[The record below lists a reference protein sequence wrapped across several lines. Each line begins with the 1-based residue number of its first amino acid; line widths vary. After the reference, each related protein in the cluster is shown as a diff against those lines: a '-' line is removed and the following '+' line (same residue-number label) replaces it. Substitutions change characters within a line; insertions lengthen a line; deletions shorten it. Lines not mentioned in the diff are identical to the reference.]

1 MFCGTSKAK
10 VPNESG
16 LNLIK
21 KIGEVQN
28 KKIKVHL
35 DNGTLVYKNENGNW
49 NYNFKNDLSQMTEEE
64 RNAYKADLE
73 KKLQKKDEELNAIEK
88 VYVAKLAKLCF
99 MIQMHCDIKKQTTQ
113 EFKKHGI
120 DTSERDEY
128 EGDDNYY

>member
-21 KIGEVQN
+21 KMGEVQN

-120 DTSERDEY
+120 DTSELDEY